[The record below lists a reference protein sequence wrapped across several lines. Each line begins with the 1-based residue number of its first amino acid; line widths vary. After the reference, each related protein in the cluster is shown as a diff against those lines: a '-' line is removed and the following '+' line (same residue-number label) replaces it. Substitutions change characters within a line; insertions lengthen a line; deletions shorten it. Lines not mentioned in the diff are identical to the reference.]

1 MAADANGTYAVVW
14 PRGEKSMEITPLAHR
29 HASLEG
35 KTIGFVWDYLFRGDE
50 IFSILTEGLT
60 ERYPGVKFID
70 YSEFGSTHGGD
81 EHAVIAA
88 LADKLKSQKVDAVI
102 SGMGC

>member
-1 MAADANGTYAVVW
+1 MAAETNGNYAVVW
-14 PRGEKSMEITPLAHR
+14 PRGEKSMEITPLAGR
-29 HASLEG
+29 HESLDG

-50 IFSILTEGLT
+50 IFSILMEGLA

-88 LADKLKSQKVDAVI
+88 LADKLKSQKADAVI

>member
-1 MAADANGTYAVVW
+1 MAGKASGSYAVVW
-14 PRGEKSMEITPLAHR
+14 PRGEKSMEITPLANR
-29 HASLEG
+29 HASLDG

-50 IFSILTEGLT
+50 IFPVLMEGLA
-60 ERYPGVKFID
+60 ERNPGVKFID

-88 LADKLKSQKVDAVI
+88 LADKLKSQHADAVI